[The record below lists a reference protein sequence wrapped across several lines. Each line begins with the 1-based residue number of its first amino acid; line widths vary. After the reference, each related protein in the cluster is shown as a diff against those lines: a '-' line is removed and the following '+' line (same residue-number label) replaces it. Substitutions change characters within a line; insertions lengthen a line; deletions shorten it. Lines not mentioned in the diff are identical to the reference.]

1 MEQINNKKVDVEKYL
16 YDLDSVEDIK
26 TALQK
31 LPGIIRLKQ
40 ENIFNQQ
47 NQKAELL
54 KKTKT
59 IEEDCKRIVRVETI
73 EVEKGGKTDAVKKYK
88 NDFERESA
96 VNSILLNNIEYNKL
110 RDAADKIDESV
121 KIAEMDL
128 SYIKRINTNAGYI
141 VLLGGQ
147 K

>member
-73 EVEKGGKTDAVKKYK
+73 EVEKDGKTNAVKKYK

-121 KIAEMDL
+121 RIAEMDL

>member
-73 EVEKGGKTDAVKKYK
+73 EVEKDGKTNAVKKYK

-96 VNSILLNNIEYNKL
+96 VNSILLNNLEYNKL

>member
-73 EVEKGGKTDAVKKYK
+73 EVEKDGKTNAVKKYK

>member
-73 EVEKGGKTDAVKKYK
+73 EVEKDGKTNAVKKYK

-96 VNSILLNNIEYNKL
+96 VNSILLNNLEYNKL

-121 KIAEMDL
+121 RIAEMDL